1 MFDILKF
8 EHDSEAFWSYFYILF
23 DFLCVPMPSRIAR
36 QWSREKF
43 AILSPKP
50 QGQPSPQALRFSHG
64 RGEREMR
71 VTGDEPQGTMGR
83 VQTGG
88 CPLPAFLCAP
98 VFIEKETSGYEVA
111 SESS

>member
-1 MFDILKF
+1 M
-8 EHDSEAFWSYFYILF
+8 S
-23 DFLCVPMPSRIAR
+23 SRIAR

-50 QGQPSPQALRFSHG
+50 QSQLSPQALRYSHG
-64 RGEREMR
+64 RGGRETR
-71 VTGDEPQGTMGR
+71 VTGDEPQGTR

-88 CPLPAFLCAP
+88 YPLPAFLWAP
-98 VFIEKETSGYEVA
+98 VFIEKETPGYEAA